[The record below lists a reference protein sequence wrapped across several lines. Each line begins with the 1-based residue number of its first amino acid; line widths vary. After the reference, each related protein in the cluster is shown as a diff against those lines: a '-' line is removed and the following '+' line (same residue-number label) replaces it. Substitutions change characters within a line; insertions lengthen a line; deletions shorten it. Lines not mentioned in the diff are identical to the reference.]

1 MKEGDEKILY
11 EIISKILDI
20 PIDNINDDSSPD
32 TIEAWDSLTHLN
44 LIMAI
49 EFEFKIK
56 LSPEDSMDM
65 LSVRLIKI
73 ILEPDLQ

>member
-73 ILEPDLQ
+73 ILEPYLQ

>member
-32 TIEAWDSLTHLN
+32 IEAWDSLTHLN

-73 ILEPDLQ
+73 ILEPYLQ

>member
-73 ILEPDLQ
+73 ILEP